1 MSTES
6 LYLFCS
12 IAFPI
17 LCSVISV
24 FTIVLFWKQ
33 ERTEEEKILKE
44 DTLKKKEDFSK
55 VCSIVYT
62 VEQSGVKWRINI
74 KEILCF

>member
-44 DTLKKKEDFSK
+44 DTLKKKEDFSLA
-55 VCSIVYT
+55 SR
-62 VEQSGVKWRINI
+62 RILGTR
-74 KEILCF
+74 KCKQRK